1 MQRSPLQCPCGR
13 AWGEGE
19 TNTCSKRAA
28 VPRVLSRPS
37 SRSFHQRGSEVL
49 SDRDAPSGLT
59 ASRGQQRA
67 RAVVPGRAQ
76 SSVLIG
82 TKGMQL
88 LSLSVSRFLFPT
100 ACVSV
105 TVRVCVREC
114 ARECMHVCECVCE
127 SECARACENGSRR
140 DPAETVAP
148 VQAREHRAGWV
159 PSVPGAPSPGRSASL
174 QHKQKTSF
182 SSSRRSASLLE
193 GKPARRWH
201 HSSDGGG
208 SAPRR
213 LGSRR
218 KGRTELLSAL
228 SPRGSLSEERLL
240 ESKSS

>member
-49 SDRDAPSGLT
+49 SDRDAPSGLA
-59 ASRGQQRA
+59 ASRGQRRA

-100 ACVSV
+100 ARVSV

-114 ARECMHVCECVCE
+114 V
-127 SECARACENGSRR
+127 RA
-140 DPAETVAP
+140 
-148 VQAREHRAGWV
+148 
-159 PSVPGAPSPGRSASL
+159 
-174 QHKQKTSF
+174 
-182 SSSRRSASLLE
+182 
-193 GKPARRWH
+193 
-201 HSSDGGG
+201 
-208 SAPRR
+208 
-213 LGSRR
+213 
-218 KGRTELLSAL
+218 
-228 SPRGSLSEERLL
+228 
-240 ESKSS
+240 